1 MQDDVAT
8 GCMLEG
14 VVWAVED
21 VEDVEDEEDVGMTK
35 VGAVEVDE
43 TKDAVH
49 ANSECM
55 A

>member
-21 VEDVEDEEDVGMTK
+21 VEDEEDIGMTK